1 MSNETISNLDLKA
14 IYLETEAGD
23 IYGLFSEYRLKDAV
37 LPKGLIAYGVRH
49 SDDDDSVP
57 STIEPSATVN
67 YFGSLIVD
75 RPLDFAVDGLLLVAK
90 RRSSLLADQ
99 LFGHD
104 EPHDVVVAPAESP
117 SQFLLPAAH
126 AVAVAE
132 DFERPDV
139 DRRIGHERTV
149 HVEYG
154 AFYHMIPYFKPQR

>member
-75 RPLDFAVDGLLLVAK
+75 RPLDFRGKEHIDITEWGFDEDEEL
-90 RRSSLLADQ
+90 SDSLKQYLD
-99 LFGHD
+99 
-104 EPHDVVVAPAESP
+104 
-117 SQFLLPAAH
+117 
-126 AVAVAE
+126 
-132 DFERPDV
+132 
-139 DRRIGHERTV
+139 
-149 HVEYG
+149 
-154 AFYHMIPYFKPQR
+154 K

>member
-1 MSNETISNLDLKA
+1 MTSVKLINHSSSTADWNYYIKNSLQNVKIMSNETISNLDLKA

-75 RPLDFAVDGLLLVAK
+75 RPLDFRGKDHIDITEWGFDEDEEL
-90 RRSSLLADQ
+90 SDSLKQYLD
-99 LFGHD
+99 
-104 EPHDVVVAPAESP
+104 
-117 SQFLLPAAH
+117 
-126 AVAVAE
+126 
-132 DFERPDV
+132 
-139 DRRIGHERTV
+139 
-149 HVEYG
+149 
-154 AFYHMIPYFKPQR
+154 K